1 MSAERPQI
9 SLCMIVR
16 DEEAVLGRCL
26 ASVQGLVDE
35 MIVVDTGSTDGTVH
49 IARGFGAG
57 VYTHPWEDDFS
68 THRNQAVEYARGDWI
83 LIMDADEV
91 VARQDIEKIREL
103 VRDPKADGYRFIL
116 RNYENNPA
124 LANLTLNPGD
134 YEEGRGFLGFIPVRL
149 IRLFRNKKQICF
161 TGTVHET
168 VNASFRKLGLSF
180 VDTQIPIHHYGKVIN
195 NCLSRK
201 AEIYL
206 NLGEEKLR
214 QQPDNPSAYKGL
226 TDQYLESG
234 MPHKAL
240 DVLAEGVAR
249 FPDLVELRFNRGQ
262 ALDRLDRPGE
272 AQRDYE
278 WVLGRMPDH
287 VGACHNLGR
296 IYLDENK
303 VGQAIQLISR
313 GVEKGVRHPAV
324 FFLLGRAFS
333 AAGHWKEALDT
344 FDRVLEIQPDYQD
357 IHLCRAVVFLNTQ
370 QYDDAVHA
378 LEREIKAGS
387 NPAAAYNLL
396 GEICLTFKDI
406 QSATQFF
413 RKVLTIKPD
422 DPAAKKHL
430 EQIGQHENLTLT
442 DS

>member
-1 MSAERPQI
+1 
-9 SLCMIVR
+9 MIVR

-35 MIVVDTGSTDGTVH
+35 VIVVDTGSTDGTVH
-49 IARGFGAG
+49 IARGFGAV
-57 VYTHPWEDDFS
+57 VYTHPWADDFS
-68 THRNQAVEYARGDWI
+68 RHRNQAVGYAGGDWI

-91 VARQDIEKIREL
+91 IARQDIEKIREL
-103 VRDPKADGYRFIL
+103 VREPKADGYRFIL

-124 LANLTLNPGD
+124 LANLILNPGD
-134 YEEGRGFLGFIPVRL
+134 YEEERGFLGFIPVRL
-149 IRLFRNKKQICF
+149 IRLFRNRKQIF
-161 TGTVHET
+161 FAGTVHET
-168 VNASFRKLGLSF
+168 VDESFRKLGLSF
-180 VDTQIPIHHYGKVIN
+180 ADTHIPIHHYGKVMN
-195 NCLSRK
+195 DCPSRK

-240 DVLAEGVAR
+240 DVLAEGIAR
-249 FPDLVELRFNRGQ
+249 FPELIELRFNRGL
-262 ALDRLDRPGE
+262 ALDRLDRPRE
-272 AQRDYE
+272 AQHDYE
-278 WVLGRMPDH
+278 WVLGRMPGH
-287 VGACHNLGR
+287 PGACHNLGR

-303 VGQAIQLISR
+303 AGQAIQLLSR

-333 AAGHWKEALDT
+333 AARRWKEALDT
-344 FDRVLEIQPDYQD
+344 FDRVLEIQSDYPDV
-357 IHLCRAVVFLNTQ
+357 HLRRAVVFLNTQ
-370 QYDDAVHA
+370 QYDDALHA
-378 LEREIKAGS
+378 LEKEIEAGA

-396 GEICLTFKDI
+396 GEMCLTFNDP
-406 QSATQFF
+406 QSATPFF

-422 DPAAKKHL
+422 DPTAKKHL
-430 EQIGQHENLTLT
+430 EQISRHENPTLK
-442 DS
+442 SS